1 MFDKLRRRRKAS
13 VVPTVSVKPTLVNQA
28 PPTTSKNHA
37 ASPNTRGTSFY
48 DLPSELRIQIYELVA
63 HDARLS
69 LFFALPKNIKTPA
82 LLLTS
87 RQIRNEYRPVL
98 LSLAPIR
105 AHVGNYNF
113 KPIMRVVGSLYST
126 ELKALRKNNNL
137 TIVLHLKSFDV
148 TSEHCMT
155 SLRRWAVKRA
165 EHLDRLPWS
174 YQLVSSTSDSLPMAS
189 AVAQMCR
196 LEKSIAAVHA
206 LQKSVHES
214 LAAEIEPIMELLLA
228 RCFYWRATIAHAW
241 RNGTWERV
249 HFD

>member
-1 MFDKLRRRRKAS
+1 MFDKLRRRSKAS
-13 VVPTVSVKPTLVNQA
+13 VIPTDSVEFTCTLRK
-28 PPTTSKNHA
+28 PPTTSNDRANSSK
-37 ASPNTRGTSFY
+37 PNKTSFY
-48 DLPSELRIQIYELVA
+48 DLPSELRIHIYELVA
-63 HDARLS
+63 RDTRLS
-69 LFFALPKNIKTPA
+69 IFSASPKHIKTPP

-87 RQIRNEYRPVL
+87 RQVRNEYRPVL

-126 ELKALRKNNNL
+126 ELKALRKNNRL
-137 TIVLHLKSFDV
+137 TIVLHLKNFDV

-174 YQLVSSTSDSLPMAS
+174 YELVQSAASSLPMAS

-196 LEKSIAAVHA
+196 LEKSIAAVHL

-214 LAAEIEPIMELLLA
+214 LAAEIEPVAEILLA
-228 RCFYWRATIAHAW
+228 RCAYWQAAIAYAW
-241 RNGTWERV
+241 RIGTWERV

>member
-13 VVPTVSVKPTLVNQA
+13 VVPSASVKPSCMPQA
-28 PPTTSKNHA
+28 PPTTSNAHA
-37 ASPNTRGTSFY
+37 NSSTTSKTTFF
-48 DLPSELRIQIYELVA
+48 DLPSELRISIYELVA
-63 HDARLS
+63 RDTRLS
-69 LFFALPKNIKTPA
+69 LFHASPKHVKTPA

-98 LSLAPIR
+98 LSLAPVR

-137 TIVLHLKSFDV
+137 TIVLHLKNFDV

-174 YQLVSSTSDSLPMAS
+174 YELVQSTASSLPMAA

-214 LAAEIEPIMELLLA
+214 LAAEIEPITELLLT
-228 RCFYWRATIAHAW
+228 RCAYWRDAITYAW
-241 RNGTWERV
+241 RTGTWEFV

>member
-13 VVPTVSVKPTLVNQA
+13 VVSIASVKSTCDPQT
-28 PPTTSKNHA
+28 PPTTNNNHA
-37 ASPNTRGTSFY
+37 SSSKTDKTSFY
-48 DLPSELRIQIYELVA
+48 DLPSELRIHIYELVA
-63 HDARLS
+63 RDTRLS
-69 LFFALPKNIKTPA
+69 PFFASPKNIKTPA

-98 LSLAPIR
+98 LSLAPIQ
-105 AHVGNYNF
+105 AHVGNYDF

-137 TIVLHLKSFDV
+137 TIVLHLKNFDV

-174 YQLVSSTSDSLPMAS
+174 YELVNPTSSSLPMAS

-214 LAAEIEPIMELLLA
+214 LAAEIEPVAELLLA
-228 RCFYWRATIAHAW
+228 RCVYWRAAIAHAW

>member
-1 MFDKLRRRRKAS
+1 MFDKLRRRRKTS
-13 VVPTVSVKPTLVNQA
+13 VAPIASVKPTCTAQTSA
-28 PPTTSKNHA
+28 TTNKNHVN
-37 ASPNTRGTSFY
+37 SSNRNKTSFY

-63 HDARLS
+63 RDSRLS

-87 RQIRNEYRPVL
+87 RQVRNEYRPVL

-126 ELKALRKNNNL
+126 ELKALRKNSNL
-137 TIVLHLKSFDV
+137 TIVLHLKNFDV

-174 YQLVSSTSDSLPMAS
+174 YELVSSTSSSLPMAS

-214 LAAEIEPIMELLLA
+214 LAAEIEPIVELLLA
-228 RCFYWRATIAHAW
+228 RCVYWRAAIAHAW

>member
-1 MFDKLRRRRKAS
+1 MFDKLRRRSKAS
-13 VVPTVSVKPTLVNQA
+13 V
-28 PPTTSKNHA
+28 TSIASARPVA
-37 ASPNTRGTSFY
+37 ATPQTMSDSHTNSSRTKKTSFY
-48 DLPSELRIQIYELVA
+48 DLPSELRIHIYELA
-63 HDARLS
+63 ARDTRLS
-69 LFFALPKNIKTPA
+69 LFSASPKHTEAPA

-87 RQIRNEYRPVL
+87 RQMRNEYRPVL

-105 AHVGNYNF
+105 AHISNYNF

-126 ELKALRKNNNL
+126 ELKALRKNNSL
-137 TIVLHLKSFDV
+137 TIVLHLKNFDV

-174 YQLVSSTSDSLPMAS
+174 YELVHSTSSSLPMAS

-196 LEKSIAAVHA
+196 LEKSIAAVRA
-206 LQKSVHES
+206 LQRSVHES
-214 LAAEIEPIMELLLA
+214 LAAEIEPIVGLLIA
-228 RCFYWRATIAHAW
+228 RCAYWQAAIAYAW